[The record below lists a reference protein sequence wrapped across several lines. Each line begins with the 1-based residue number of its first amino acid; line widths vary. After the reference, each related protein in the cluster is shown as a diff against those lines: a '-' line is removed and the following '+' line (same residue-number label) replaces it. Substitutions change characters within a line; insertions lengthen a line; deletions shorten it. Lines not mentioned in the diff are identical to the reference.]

1 MNLATTSLSACGEW
15 GRNDKERWKI
25 YGKILKRE
33 AGSRKWKTELRGL
46 RRKPVTKT
54 ARTEEPQ
61 RTTHDFP
68 YLTASDIPQIG
79 GRKATIIRNPE
90 MTETKWGNRYRI
102 ALQFEDGDLRRW
114 SMNNTTYDNLLNV
127 FGRNTSEWIG
137 KEVYLRTE
145 QFKIQGKDVT
155 GIIGEPVK

>member
-1 MNLATTSLSACGEW
+1 
-15 GRNDKERWKI
+15 
-25 YGKILKRE
+25 
-33 AGSRKWKTELRGL
+33 
-46 RRKPVTKT
+46 
-54 ARTEEPQ
+54 
-61 RTTHDFP
+61 
-68 YLTASDIPQIG
+68 
-79 GRKATIIRNPE
+79 